1 MLTQSFGVKCRTV
14 TSYTYTID
22 VSALRVCLN
31 NAVFGVRFDADP
43 AMWSPDVV
51 ELDKQVSAHSTPVN
65 TFKQFSFFIKQRP
78 VYLTLVMMVC

>member
-31 NAVFGVRFDADP
+31 NAVLVVRFDADP

-65 TFKQFSFFIKQRP
+65 TFKQFSFFLSNKHR
-78 VYLTLVMMVC
+78 